1 MLLIDYSPERD
12 GAPPYSWLRP
22 SIFKDILFKKY
33 IRPQERERQLTYH
46 DWLNYSPERW
56 ALLNFRINNSE
67 NQADQCIWVLSHIKS
82 FDVADKDDIARCIF
96 SFATDNLGFYSNMQP
111 DLFRYLLSSAE
122 GILNIPAHVQY
133 IYLADDGVSFV
144 GSSSIKE

>member
-46 DWLNYSPERW
+46 DWLNYSP
-56 ALLNFRINNSE
+56 
-67 NQADQCIWVLSHIKS
+67 
-82 FDVADKDDIARCIF
+82 
-96 SFATDNLGFYSNMQP
+96 GM
-111 DLFRYLLSSAE
+111 
-122 GILNIPAHVQY
+122 G
-133 IYLADDGVSFV
+133 
-144 GSSSIKE
+144 

>member
-1 MLLIDYSPERD
+1 M
-12 GAPPYSWLRP
+12 
-22 SIFKDILFKKY
+22 
-33 IRPQERERQLTYH
+33 YH
-46 DWLNYSPERW
+46 DWLNYSLERW

-96 SFATDNLGFYSNMQP
+96 SFATDNLDFYSNMQP

-122 GILNIPAHVQY
+122 GILNIPAHVQS
-133 IYLADDGVSFV
+133 ICIAEDGVSFA